1 MGNGPILKKKL
12 PELKSSQNTTVETL
26 FGLSFSR
33 PAEKRAF
40 AEVADAA
47 GKVVN
52 KLTPME
58 MVLGVL
64 AGANGVVEA
73 SRNALLK
80 ACDAAKKV
88 EGE

>member
-1 MGNGPILKKKL
+1 MGNAPILKKNL
-12 PELKSSQNTTVETL
+12 PEIGSLQDTAVDTL
-26 FGLSFSR
+26 SGLSFSR
-33 PAEKRAF
+33 PAERMAF
-40 AEVADAA
+40 AQVADAA

-80 ACDAAKKV
+80 ACDAAKKID
-88 EGE
+88 GE